1 MSLHLVLRL
10 IHVLAAIVSVGANLT
25 YAFWLRRA
33 GTDRDRIA
41 YTIAAVRRL
50 DRTFANPGYLVLLL
64 TGLAMTAT
72 GGFGLDR
79 GWIVGGLALYVLT
92 ALLGFTLFAP
102 AIRRQLAEA
111 ERDPTGPG
119 YAAAARRSQ
128 LLAGVTTALVL
139 AIVVLMVLKPF

>member
-1 MSLHLVLRL
+1 VSLHLVLRL
-10 IHVLAAIVSVGANLT
+10 IHVLAAIVAVGANLT

-33 GTDRDRIA
+33 GTDGDRIA
-41 YTIAAVRRL
+41 FTIAAIRRL

-64 TGLAMTAT
+64 SGLAMTAT
-72 GGFGLDR
+72 GGFGFER
-79 GWIVGGLALYVLT
+79 GWIIAGLALYLLA

-111 ERDPTGPG
+111 ERDPTSAA

-139 AIVVLMVLKPF
+139 AIVALMVLKPF